1 MTDRERIIEAARLEL
16 GTKEDP
22 ANSNLQKYGKWY
34 GMDAVAW
41 CAIFVS
47 WLYNKAGVGLPKV
60 NTDKG
65 FHYCPSLTVWAKKNN
80 KITLDPKAAD
90 IVLFDWDGNNKADHT
105 GVFVEWIEKGKTFR
119 SIEGNTSPTNQSNGG
134 EVMLRIRKVSQVQ
147 FFVSVL

>member
-47 WLYNKAGVGLPKV
+47 WLYNKAGVRVGRITSTATGLTLSGVHDTLVLTASGQTATLPTAVGILGRVYSVKLTASGTGTV
-60 NTDKG
+60 ATTSSQTIDG
-65 FHYCPSLTVWAKKNN
+65 STTYSLSAQYKYVTVQS
-80 KITLDPKAAD
+80 
-90 IVLFDWDGNNKADHT
+90 DG
-105 GVFVEWIEKGKTFR
+105 
-119 SIEGNTSPTNQSNGG
+119 SNWVIIG
-134 EVMLRIRKVSQVQ
+134 QN
-147 FFVSVL
+147 